1 MKKRHYLLGGLALV
15 VLIIQFIPAGL
26 PPSEKESTGD
36 IIQSGLVG
44 EEVVPILKTSCYNCH
59 SNETSY
65 PWYAHVAPASWL
77 VAYDVKKGREE
88 LNFSTWQ
95 EYDLNKMVGKLDDV
109 ATEVDEGHMPKS
121 IYTLMHPSAKLSEEQ
136 RALIVAWTETA
147 MDELV
152 GEEDEDEDEGED
164 EGEDNE
170 DENGEE
176 STSENG

>member
-1 MKKRHYLLGGLALV
+1 MKKRYYLIGGLVLV
-15 VLIIQFIPAGL
+15 VLIIQLIPADL
-26 PPSEKESTGD
+26 PPAEMEPAGD
-36 IIQSGLVG
+36 IIRSGLVG
-44 EEVVPILKTSCYNCH
+44 EEVVPLLKTSCYNCH
-59 SNETSY
+59 SNETRY

-109 ATEVDEGHMPKS
+109 ASEVGEGHMPKS
-121 IYTLMHPSAKLSEEQ
+121 IYTLIHPSAKLSEEQ

-152 GEEDEDEDEGED
+152 EEEEVEEEDEEDE
-164 EGEDNE
+164 EGETE
-170 DENGEE
+170 EE
-176 STSENG
+176 STGSRPD